1 MEPIMGDSKR
11 RVVSGIVASLHLC
24 APSCRHVQIL
34 LSSELMWMQCYFF
47 DSDIGN
53 YHYGPGES
61 LLKALRPEVA
71 NTDVLLKLLPKA
83 IP

>member
-1 MEPIMGDSKR
+1 MGDSKR

-24 APSCRHVQIL
+24 APSCRHMQIL

-61 LLKALRPEVA
+61 LLNAPRPVVVNMGALLTP
-71 NTDVLLKLLPKA
+71 LLKA

>member
-1 MEPIMGDSKR
+1 MGDSKR

-24 APSCRHVQIL
+24 APSCRHMQIL

-61 LLKALRPEVA
+61 LLNAHKPVVV
-71 NTDVLLKLLPKA
+71 NTDALLTPLLKATL
-83 IP
+83 